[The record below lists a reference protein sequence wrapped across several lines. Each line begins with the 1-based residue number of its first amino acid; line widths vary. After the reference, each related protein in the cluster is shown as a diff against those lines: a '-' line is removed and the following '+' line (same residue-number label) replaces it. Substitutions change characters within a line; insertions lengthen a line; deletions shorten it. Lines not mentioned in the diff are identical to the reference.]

1 MICISLCTAYRGE
14 MLCDNIS
21 IRSLVVI
28 SIIRTVWQKESNS
41 KYCSLSTWSG
51 KSWCK
56 LVVFSMDTQFLG
68 VLKSFMLKVED
79 QILQH
84 CSLILVSR
92 IREIWTDPIQKLTH
106 FFVDNTD
113 LDFDINPSKK
123 GQHFCLNYT
132 CSCSVENCHPVLRCQ
147 CILMYRVKRLSQR

>member
-28 SIIRTVWQKESNS
+28 SIIRMTEGIQSIAVCQHDQVRADVSSWFSVW
-41 KYCSLSTWSG
+41 
-51 KSWCK
+51 
-56 LVVFSMDTQFLG
+56 TQFLG